1 MARMLVFLPKGSRK
15 NNLAFCC
22 DSHSQLNHN
31 QQTALV
37 CRASEPQ
44 PHGARPELARDPRR
58 CHHIACVAAACIC
71 LPGARAKMPTNSCAN
86 PKSLSNS
93 LWVCPHC
100 TEWPTARRAPVGAVT
115 DIPNAS
121 PRPTRSDFE
130 TKEN

>member
-71 LPGARAKMPTNSCAN
+71 LPGARAKMPTYSCAN
-86 PKSLSNS
+86 PKSGDERSS
-93 LWVCPHC
+93 W
-100 TEWPTARRAPVGAVT
+100 GAVERLK
-115 DIPNAS
+115 P
-121 PRPTRSDFE
+121 DF
-130 TKEN
+130 KLS